1 MTVLEQRFLEVV
13 PMYLKCISDT
23 LKVIAQSLD
32 KKDNGKADE
41 NPGSRGDI
49 QSSR

>member
-23 LKVIAQSLD
+23 LKVIAQSLNE
-32 KKDNGKADE
+32 KRDE
-41 NPGSRGDI
+41 ANEDPGSRGDI